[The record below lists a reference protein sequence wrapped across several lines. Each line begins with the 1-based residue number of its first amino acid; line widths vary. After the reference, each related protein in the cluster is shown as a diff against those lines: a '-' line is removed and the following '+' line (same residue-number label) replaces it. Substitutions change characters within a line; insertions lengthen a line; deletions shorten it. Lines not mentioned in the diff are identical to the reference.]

1 MRLSETDLLHLL
13 IERVPFVMP
22 EVRVFRRNIINVM
35 TKHGRVRNG
44 IKGQSDAYAIVR
56 GGRHVEVETKSATG
70 SLTKEQ
76 RAWLAFCEKF
86 EIPHLVLTARKGEDS
101 DATVSRWISELQI
114 VVCA

>member
-1 MRLSETDLLHLL
+1 MNETDLLHLF

-22 EVRVFRRNIINVM
+22 EVRVFRRNIINVV

-44 IKGQSDAYAIVR
+44 IKGQSDAYAVVK
-56 GGRHVEVETKSATG
+56 GGRHIEVEAKSATG

-76 RAWLAFCEKF
+76 RAWLAFCEAF
-86 EIPHLVLTARKGEDS
+86 AIPHLVLAARRDESPDE
-101 DATVSRWISELQI
+101 TVGRWISELQT